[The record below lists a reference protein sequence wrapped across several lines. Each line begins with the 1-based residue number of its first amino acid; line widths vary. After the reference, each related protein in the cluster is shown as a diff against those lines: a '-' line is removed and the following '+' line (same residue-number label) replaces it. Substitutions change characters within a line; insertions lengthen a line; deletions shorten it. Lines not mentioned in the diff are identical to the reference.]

1 MEYIQVGK
9 ITNTHG
15 IKGELK
21 VTPLTDDINRFDDLN
36 SVFIGEEKT
45 KVNIEKT
52 WYKKGFVIIKF
63 KEFDDINQVISYKD
77 EYVYIDEEDK
87 VQLPEDTY
95 FIFDIIGCKV
105 VDTSDNNIGIVK
117 NVLTNFSN
125 DVYVVEDTKLRK
137 EHLIPAVKQFVVD
150 VNIEE
155 KIITIEPIEGL
166 IE

>member
-9 ITNTHG
+9 IINTHG

-21 VTPLTDDINRFDDLN
+21 IIPLTDNIDRFDDLK
-36 SVFIGEEKT
+36 SIFIGEEKT
-45 KVNIEKT
+45 KVNIEKI
-52 WYKKGFVIIKF
+52 WYNKGFVIIKL

-77 EYVYIDEEDK
+77 EYVYIDEKDK

-95 FIFDIIGCKV
+95 FIFDIIDCQV
-105 VDTSDNNIGIVK
+105 IDTSGNKLGIVK
-117 NVLTNFSN
+117 NVMTNFSN
-125 DVYVVEDTKLRK
+125 DIYVVEDLKLGK
-137 EHLIPAVKQFVVD
+137 EHLIPAVKEFVVD
-150 VNIEE
+150 INIEE